1 MAARVIAIFG
11 PTASGKTSV
20 AEAIAER
27 IPAELIS
34 ADSMQ
39 VYRGLP
45 ILTNQPEAPT
55 RLVGIWDLDREASV
69 ADYERL
75 AHEAVDEALAAGR
88 TPVVVGGTG
97 LYFRAALAS
106 LELPPPPEP
115 GARERWQAEYD
126 RLGGEAAHA
135 LLAERDPAAA
145 AVVHPNDR
153 RRIVRALELA
163 EAGRSLRPAEE
174 TLWAAETRRPT
185 AIFGLEAP
193 REELERRI
201 AARAREM
208 FEAGVEG
215 EVAAALAGPVS
226 STARKALGLEEVARL
241 PREEAIEAIV
251 VRTRAYAAYQRK
263 WMRRIP
269 GLVSVAADRPAGDV
283 ADEILDLASARERLP
298 ARRGRAVDA

>member
-11 PTASGKTSV
+11 PTASGKTAL

-185 AIFGLEAP
+185 LLFGLTME
-193 REELERRI
+193 REQLYRRI
-201 AARAREM
+201 DERVDAM
-208 FEAGVEG
+208 
-215 EVAAALAGPVS
+215 VAAGAADEARRAAAAGASP
-226 STARKALGLEEVARL
+226 TARKALGFEELLAGDVESMKRRTRNYARRQLTWMRKLAGVTVIDTGAMSPARVAGAIFERWLAGEGAGREGPRL
-241 PREEAIEAIV
+241 PR
-251 VRTRAYAAYQRK
+251 R
-263 WMRRIP
+263 
-269 GLVSVAADRPAGDV
+269 
-283 ADEILDLASARERLP
+283 
-298 ARRGRAVDA
+298 

>member
-11 PTASGKTSV
+11 PTASGKTAL

>member
-69 ADYERL
+69 AAYERL

-163 EAGRSLRPAEE
+163 EAGRSLRPAAE

>member
-11 PTASGKTSV
+11 PTASGKTAL

-163 EAGRSLRPAEE
+163 EAGRSLRPVEE
-174 TLWAAETRRPT
+174 TLWAEQTRRPT
-185 AIFGLEAP
+185 AIFGLEVP

-201 AARAREM
+201 AARALEM

-298 ARRGRAVDA
+298 ARRGRATDA

>member
-1 MAARVIAIFG
+1 M
-11 PTASGKTSV
+11 
-20 AEAIAER
+20 
-27 IPAELIS
+27 
-34 ADSMQ
+34 
-39 VYRGLP
+39 
-45 ILTNQPEAPT
+45 
-55 RLVGIWDLDREASV
+55 
-69 ADYERL
+69 
-75 AHEAVDEALAAGR
+75 
-88 TPVVVGGTG
+88 
-97 LYFRAALAS
+97 
-106 LELPPPPEP
+106 
-115 GARERWQAEYD
+115 
-126 RLGGEAAHA
+126 
-135 LLAERDPAAA
+135 
-145 AVVHPNDR
+145 
-153 RRIVRALELA
+153 RALELA

>member
-1 MAARVIAIFG
+1 M
-11 PTASGKTSV
+11 
-20 AEAIAER
+20 
-27 IPAELIS
+27 
-34 ADSMQ
+34 
-39 VYRGLP
+39 
-45 ILTNQPEAPT
+45 
-55 RLVGIWDLDREASV
+55 